1 MIREI
6 IRPSEN
12 IVHIPIPSEY
22 VNRNIEVLI
31 FDIDEPIKNKKSTS
45 EMLKEFREIS
55 KDIPKFESD
64 IDIIKIDEDMNSDI
78 F

>member
-12 IVHIPIPSEY
+12 VVHIPIPSEY
-22 VNRNIEVLI
+22 VNKNIEVLI
-31 FDIDEPIKNKKSTS
+31 FDIDETTKKEKSTS
-45 EMLKEFREIS
+45 ELLKEFRQIS
-55 KDIPKFESD
+55 KNIPKFESD
-64 IDIIKIDEDMNSDI
+64 VDIIKLDGDMNSDI